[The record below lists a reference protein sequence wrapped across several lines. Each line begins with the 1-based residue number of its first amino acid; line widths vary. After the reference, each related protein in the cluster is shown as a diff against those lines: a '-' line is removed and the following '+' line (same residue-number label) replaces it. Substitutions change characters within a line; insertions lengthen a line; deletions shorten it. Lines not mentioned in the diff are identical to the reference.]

1 MATSNA
7 AANLPLLY
15 VICDAG
21 VCERAGWTPVDF
33 ASACVDGGARL
44 LQVRAKS
51 WPGGRLLEAVAAI
64 TERTAGAGV
73 RVVVND
79 RADVARLAGA
89 SGVHVGQDDLSPV
102 ATRAVVGLHA
112 IVGLSTHTVAQ
123 IEAAR
128 AEPITYLAVGPVF
141 GTATKDT
148 GYDAVGVDMV
158 RYAAG
163 RTAPNVSVVAIGGM
177 TLGNSGEV
185 IAAGAASV
193 AVISDLL
200 ATGDPAARVR
210 QFLERLA
217 RGERRPRP

>member
-1 MATSNA
+1 VATSDA
-7 AANLPLLY
+7 AADLPPLY

-21 VCERAGWTPVDF
+21 VCERAGWTLIDF

-44 LQVRAKS
+44 LQVRAKA
-51 WPGGRLLEAVAAI
+51 WPGGRLFESVAGIAD
-64 TERTAGAGV
+64 RTAGAGV
-73 RVVVND
+73 RIVVND

-89 SGVHVGQDDLSPV
+89 AGVHVGQDDLSPV
-102 ATRAVVGLHA
+102 AARAVVGPHA
-112 IVGLSTHTVAQ
+112 IVGWSTHTVAQ

-128 AEPITYLAVGPVF
+128 AEPISYLAVGPVF

-163 RTAPNVSVVAIGGM
+163 RTAPNVPVVAIGGM

-200 ATGDPAARVR
+200 VTGNPTGRVR
-210 QFLERLA
+210 EFLRA
-217 RGERRPRP
+217 AGVG